1 MQMAY
6 YNISYKDQ
14 ILYGISIKFL
24 HKQKVHRL
32 LLALYYGDTWFESW
46 PGHWPS

>member
-32 LLALYYGDTWFESW
+32 LLALYYGDTWF
-46 PGHWPS
+46 